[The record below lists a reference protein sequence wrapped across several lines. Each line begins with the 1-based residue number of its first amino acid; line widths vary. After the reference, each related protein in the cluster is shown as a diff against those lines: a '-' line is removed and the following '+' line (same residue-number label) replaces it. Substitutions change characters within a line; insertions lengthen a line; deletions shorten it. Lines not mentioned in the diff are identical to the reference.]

1 MNIPHGIESCDIG
14 RPHWRAGCRGAMA
27 EGICANQRLCRGPA
41 SGGTATGHADAQDN
55 NAVRGM
61 GFVENGG
68 SVGMKLPLV
77 GAYVV

>member
-1 MNIPHGIESCDIG
+1 
-14 RPHWRAGCRGAMA
+14 MA